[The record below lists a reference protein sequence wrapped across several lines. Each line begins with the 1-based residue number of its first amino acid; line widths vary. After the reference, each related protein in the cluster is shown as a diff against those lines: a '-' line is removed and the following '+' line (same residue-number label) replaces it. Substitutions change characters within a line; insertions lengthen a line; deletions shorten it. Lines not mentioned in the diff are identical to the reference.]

1 MPHKTPSFN
10 QPLIITQ
17 VELLDQISH
26 LLSDGN
32 ISSNEIIGKLN
43 ELLNKPVQPP
53 NSINIVNNNTITPNN
68 NVNLTSTIKVDRS
81 FVRTDVNSQ
90 KFNSNGVILEY
101 DIVKQVDEYVSIK
114 RMEVKLIRETLYN
127 YKTIIYDRGHNIEI
141 VSTNDVGHIKRWS
154 VSKQYANSIIKVKK
168 RELFNKGSKI
178 NV

>member
-1 MPHKTPSFN
+1 MS
-10 QPLIITQ
+10 
-17 VELLDQISH
+17 
-26 LLSDGN
+26 
-32 ISSNEIIGKLN
+32 
-43 ELLNKPVQPP
+43 
-53 NSINIVNNNTITPNN
+53 
-68 NVNLTSTIKVDRS
+68 LTSFVLFRRFLNWSNRLIPYNNLYVSFILLPSIKINVKANNL
-81 FVRTDVNSQ
+81 VRTNWTDVNSQ

-154 VSKQYANSIIKVKK
+154 VTKQYANSIIKVKK